1 MTGRWLVTCLAS
13 MALASGCGAT
23 DEVSEEVS
31 DVVDPVAEAADA
43 TQRAGGAKL
52 DGRMIIKAGG
62 DRVPMDI
69 DGAVDFTERRSR
81 WVMDYAPAAGMSR
94 KEARAAGF
102 PMEDVSEQEVVYS
115 TAPDIV
121 KKLPSGKR
129 WVKVDLVEVGEQV
142 GIDMSKA
149 AIDESDPIKFLDYL
163 KRSGGAKKLGT
174 ERVGG
179 DRTTRYRAV
188 IDIRKALDDAIED
201 PSDEQAQ
208 RLADK
213 VAGVFGKPRIP
224 IEVWIDD
231 KSLIRRERLSLT
243 MQDGGSSFTGV
254 LDVRFSDFGRH
265 NQIDLPD
272 EDETVDG
279 SDGLAQALE
288 KLAEK

>member
-13 MALASGCGAT
+13 VALASGCGAT
-23 DEVSEEVS
+23 DEVSDEVS

-52 DGRMIIKAGG
+52 DGTMLIKAGG
-62 DRVPMDI
+62 DRIPMAI

-102 PMEDVSEQEVVYS
+102 PMEDVSEQEVIYS

-121 KKLPSGKR
+121 KKLPPGKR
-129 WVKVDLVEVGEQV
+129 WVKVDMVEVGEQV

-163 KRSGGAKKLGT
+163 KRSGGAEKLGT
-174 ERVGG
+174 ERVDGE
-179 DRTTRYRAV
+179 RTTRYRAV

-201 PSDEQAQ
+201 PSDEESQ
-208 RLADK
+208 RIADK
-213 VAGVFGKPRIP
+213 VAGVFGKSRIP
-224 IEVWIDD
+224 IEVWIDEQ
-231 KSLIRRERLSLT
+231 SLIRRERLSLSIR
-243 MQDGGSSFTGV
+243 DGASSFTGV

-265 NQIDLPD
+265 NTIELPD
-272 EDETVDG
+272 EDEAFDG
-279 SDGLAQALE
+279 TDDMAKALE
-288 KLAEK
+288 QLGEG